1 MPDPIQA
8 ESSGST
14 ETETSVPRAFNPL
27 ANTPVGGNRPYSK
40 LRSPKKKQRRIV
52 HENSVLLMSLAGGI
66 LSLVIALIMLWT
78 GDYSPKTQWTG
89 TIFMVIAWL
98 SCGFAVRGMVVRPLQ
113 TLANMHAA
121 IREGDF
127 SMRARFAGQFDALS
141 MLMFEINALTEAMR
155 EEKLGALE
163 AGALL
168 NKVMSEI
175 DVAIFAFDS
184 EHKLRVVNRAGERLM
199 ARHTERLLGSSAED
213 LGLAEALDGPV
224 AQTLEKAF
232 PGGSGRW
239 GVRRS
244 TFRQGGV
251 PHQLVVMA
259 DLSRALREEERQAW
273 QRLVRVLGHELN
285 NSLAPIRSIAD
296 SLEMIMKRQPRPD
309 DWEDDVRRG
318 LRVVADRSEA
328 LSRFMRDYARLTRL
342 PQPQPQKVPLA
353 PLILRIAGLEQRL
366 PVTVVPGPA
375 VTIEADPDQLEQ
387 VLINLIRNAV
397 DASLEAAAN
406 TGLPPNAAQS
416 VVANALTGGSA
427 GSQAGN
433 VNAGTQRPSGGTA
446 LQPGGDSGGLQPAGG
461 SSGLQPTGGS
471 TGLQP
476 TGGNIG
482 LQATGGNTGLQASGY
497 GDQKE
502 QGFSPGVRVSWEKSG
517 ASVEIMV
524 EDNGPGVANP
534 SNLFVPFFTTKP
546 GGSGIGLALSR
557 QIAEAHG
564 GTVFLRNR
572 ADTHGCEAHV
582 VLPIRQFAEA

>member
-1 MPDPIQA
+1 MSTQVQMNRAVTPPSSPLPPPD
-8 ESSGST
+8 
-14 ETETSVPRAFNPL
+14 RAP
-27 ANTPVGGNRPYSK
+27 ARKQKP
-40 LRSPKKKQRRIV
+40 PKKRKHRRIV
-52 HENSVLLMSLAGGI
+52 HENSVLLMSLAGGALAMI
-66 LSLVIALIMLWT
+66 IALILLWT
-78 GDYSPKTQWTG
+78 GDHQSRTQWTG
-89 TIFMVIAWL
+89 TVFIVLAWL

-113 TLANMHAA
+113 TLSNMHAA

-127 SMRARFAGQFDALS
+127 SMRARSAGRFDALS

-163 AGALL
+163 ASALL
-168 NKVMSEI
+168 NKVMAEI
-175 DVAIFAFDS
+175 DVAVFAFDS
-184 EHKLRVVNRAGERLM
+184 DQGLRLVNRAGERLM
-199 ARHTERLLGSSAED
+199 AKNAERLIGLGAEE
-213 LGLAEALDGPV
+213 LGLAEALDGAV
-224 AQTLEKAF
+224 AQTIEKGF

-296 SLEMIMKRQPRPD
+296 SLEMILKRQPRPS

-318 LRVVADRSEA
+318 LRVIAERSEA

-342 PQPQPQKVPLA
+342 PQPQPQMIELA
-353 PLILRIAGLEQRL
+353 PLIARTAGLEQRL
-366 PVTVVPGPA
+366 PVTVVPGPK

-387 VLINLIRNAV
+387 VLINLIRNGV
-397 DASLEAAAN
+397 DASIEAASN
-406 TGLPPNAAQS
+406 TGLPRPAPQTAES
-416 VVANALTGGSA
+416 SA
-427 GSQAGN
+427 
-433 VNAGTQRPSGGTA
+433 
-446 LQPGGDSGGLQPAGG
+446 LQPAG
-461 SSGLQPTGGS
+461 SAEAKPPDMTSGVQ
-471 TGLQP
+471 
-476 TGGNIG
+476 
-482 LQATGGNTGLQASGY
+482 
-497 GDQKE
+497 
-502 QGFSPGVRVSWEKSG
+502 VSWKRGISN
-517 ASVEIMV
+517 VEIVV

-564 GTVFLRNR
+564 GTVFLQNR
-572 ADTHGCEAHV
+572 DHGHGCEAHV
-582 VLPIRQFAEA
+582 VLPLRQYAEP

>member
-1 MPDPIQA
+1 
-8 ESSGST
+8 
-14 ETETSVPRAFNPL
+14 
-27 ANTPVGGNRPYSK
+27 
-40 LRSPKKKQRRIV
+40 
-52 HENSVLLMSLAGGI
+52 MSLGGGV
-66 LSLVIALIMLWT
+66 LALVIALSLLWT
-78 GDYSPKTQWTG
+78 GDFSSKTQWTG
-89 TIFMVIAWL
+89 TIFMVLVWL

-113 TLANMHAA
+113 TLSNMHAA

-127 SMRARFAGQFDALS
+127 SMRARSAGRFDALS

-168 NKVMSEI
+168 NKVMAEI

-184 EHKLRVVNRAGERLM
+184 EHRLRVVNRAGERLL
-199 ARHTERLLGSSAED
+199 AKNAERLVGSRADE
-213 LGLAEALDGPV
+213 LGLEEALEGAV
-224 AQTLEKAF
+224 AQTLEKSF
-232 PGGSGRW
+232 PGGTGRW

-244 TFRQGGV
+244 TFRQGGM

-296 SLEMIMKRQPRPD
+296 SLEMILKRQPRPS

-318 LRVVADRSEA
+318 LRVIADRSEA

-342 PQPQPQKVPLA
+342 PQPEPQLVPLA
-353 PLILRIAGLEQRL
+353 PLISRIAGLEVRMH
-366 PVTVVPGPA
+366 VTVGQAPDIA
-375 VTIEADPDQLEQ
+375 IEADPDQLEQ
-387 VLINLIRNAV
+387 VMINLIRNAV
-397 DASLEAAAN
+397 DASIEAAS
-406 TGLPPNAAQS
+406 G
-416 VVANALTGGSA
+416 
-427 GSQAGN
+427 
-433 VNAGTQRPSGGTA
+433 GGTA
-446 LQPGGDSGGLQPAGG
+446 EQRA
-461 SSGLQPTGGS
+461 
-471 TGLQP
+471 
-476 TGGNIG
+476 
-482 LQATGGNTGLQASGY
+482 ASA
-497 GDQKE
+497 Q
-502 QGFSPGVRVSWEKSG
+502 GVRVYWLRHSSN
-517 ASVEIMV
+517 VEVIV

-572 ADTHGCEAHV
+572 AETHGCEAHV
-582 VLPIRQFAEA
+582 VLPIRQFEE